1 MAVVFGQISVGVMFL
16 FFFRSD
22 WLRLK
27 YAVSQKVMKEMFLT
41 SSVILKNIHQNKLQR
56 KYKLLM
62 RCIIYMK
69 ILLQMDWCL
78 MIGIMF
84 TSSAKDY
91 QTGKT
96 RLVNIEFAIVSPRL

>member
-1 MAVVFGQISVGVMFL
+1 MSKESQRIGTSV
-16 FFFRSD
+16 
-22 WLRLK
+22 
-27 YAVSQKVMKEMFLT
+27 
-41 SSVILKNIHQNKLQR
+41 N
-56 KYKLLM
+56 YKLW
-62 RCIIYMK
+62 RDDNHAVCINGKKIKINYGCIIYMK

-96 RLVNIEFAIVSPRL
+96 RLVNIKFTIVSPRYKRGLGWGKINI